1 MSHTPPPP
9 PQSRL
14 ISSTNFWPKPVLPR
28 GFGSASTYPFEAQ
41 SSGFQRYDQ
50 EFMKAPCGPP
60 CAQNTSGY
68 FFVTFASVSLLP
80 AGVVPP
86 AENVGGLM
94 IHIWTCV
101 PPAPANHTAS
111 GSAKAS
117 CEKRSSFTCVR
128 GFAFFPPGEAV

>member
-1 MSHTPPPP
+1 MRSSTTFP

-28 GFGSASTYPFEAQ
+28 GFGSARTYPFAAQ
-41 SSGFQRYDQ
+41 SSGFQRNDQ
-50 EFMKAPCGPP
+50 EFMNAPWGPP

-80 AGVVPP
+80 AGVVAL

-94 IHIWTCV
+94 IQDRKSTQQNSSHI
-101 PPAPANHTAS
+101 P
-111 GSAKAS
+111 
-117 CEKRSSFTCVR
+117 F
-128 GFAFFPPGEAV
+128 